1 MPDVGTSPLRRNR
14 RSARAA
20 MSRLAMRLSAHHAA
34 FLAHPCAPRRLAC
47 HGSRRTLAVRAT
59 DDASTSA
66 GLPKVLVIAGP
77 TAVGKTSLSLRMA
90 SALNGEIV
98 SADSVQV
105 FEGLD
110 VGASKLP
117 VNERNGIP
125 HHLLDVADPSQEFGA
140 GEFYEHALE
149 AIDGIVSRGKTPI
162 VVGGT
167 GMYLRWLID
176 GKPSTPPSEPEAAAR
191 AKEAVRAAAERE
203 MSRLKKSGADGDD
216 VGNGWAG
223 AVRALADA
231 GDPETA
237 NRLAENDWYRLERAM
252 EIVQTSGRPVGSFKP
267 ASRPRYDFRCVVLT
281 SPRIELYRR
290 VDARVEAMV
299 RDGMLEEAAMMLGR
313 GIAPGSTPAARS
325 IGYRQAMDFVERR
338 AARAGDGPCRPEELL
353 EFVEETQRA
362 TRAFAK
368 RQFTW
373 FRGERDGLYTWLD
386 ASKGTRSE
394 LDDAV
399 AATFHGCD
407 GGVSSSACSDE
418 TRGEVDVECAKE
430 LKRYAPRQT
439 IVNTPEVS
447 RELCARVDELAR
459 RLRRVRELRARE
471 SAGRG

>member
-1 MPDVGTSPLRRNR
+1 M
-14 RSARAA
+14 
-20 MSRLAMRLSAHHAA
+20 
-34 FLAHPCAPRRLAC
+34 
-47 HGSRRTLAVRAT
+47 RAT
-59 DDASTSA
+59 DEASTSA

-110 VGASKLP
+110 VGSSKLP

-125 HHLLDVADPSQEFGA
+125 HHLLDVADPSKEFGA

-176 GKPSTPPSEPEAAAR
+176 GKPSTPPSEPAAAAR

-203 MSRLKKSGADGDD
+203 MGRLKKSDGADGDD

-267 ASRPRYDFRCVVLT
+267 ASRPPYDFRCVVLT

-299 RDGMLEEAAMMLGR
+299 RDGMLEEAATMLGR

-353 EFVEETQRA
+353 EFVEEAQRV

-368 RQFTW
+368 RQLTW
-373 FRGERDGLYTWLD
+373 FRGEREGLYTWLD

-399 AATFHGCD
+399 TDIFHRGVV
-407 GGVSSSACSDE
+407 VSSSASSDE
-418 TRGEVDVECAKE
+418 TRGEVDGLGFRVYDETRGEVDAACARE
-430 LKRYAPRQT
+430 LKSYAPRQT
-439 IVNTPEVS
+439 IVNRPEVS

-471 SAGRG
+471 SAGK

>member
-1 MPDVGTSPLRRNR
+1 
-14 RSARAA
+14 
-20 MSRLAMRLSAHHAA
+20 MSRLAVRLCSRHAP
-34 FLAHPCAPRRLAC
+34 FLARRACAPRQPAC
-47 HGSRRTLAVRAT
+47 HGVSRRTLAVRA
-59 DDASTSA
+59 DSSSDASNR
-66 GLPKVLVIAGP
+66 PKVLVIAGP

-117 VNERNGIP
+117 VHERCGIP
-125 HHLLDVADPSQEFGA
+125 HHLLDVADPSTEFGA
-140 GEFYEHALE
+140 GEFYTHALE
-149 AIDGIVSRGKTPI
+149 AIESIVSRGKTPI

-167 GMYLRWLID
+167 GMYLRWLIS
-176 GKPSTPPSEPEAAAR
+176 GKPPTPPSEPQAAAR
-191 AKEAVRAAAERE
+191 AKEAVRAAAEGE
-203 MSRLKKSGADGDD
+203 MDRLKKMQPAGDD

-223 AVRALADA
+223 AVRLLADA

-267 ASRPRYDFRCVVLT
+267 EGESPYDFKCVVLT
-281 SPRIELYRR
+281 SPRVQLYRR
-290 VDARVEAMV
+290 VDTRVEHMV
-299 RDGMLEEAAMMLGR
+299 RDGMLEEAAMMLSM

-338 AARAGDGPCRPEELL
+338 AAAAASGPCRPEELL
-353 EFVEETQRA
+353 EFVETTQRA

-373 FRGERDGLYTWLD
+373 FRGEKPGLYTWLD
-386 ASKGTRSE
+386 ASKGTRGE

-399 AATFHGCD
+399 FAVFAGDTAVVG
-407 GGVSSSACSDE
+407 SSPCVDV
-418 TRGEVDVECAKE
+418 TLGEVDDLVAKE
-430 LKRYAPRQT
+430 LKRYAPT
-439 IVNTPEVS
+439 HTLVNTPEVS
-447 RELCARVDELAR
+447 RELCARVDELGR
-459 RLRRVRELRARE
+459 RLRRARELAAMR
-471 SAGRG
+471 

>member
-1 MPDVGTSPLRRNR
+1 M
-14 RSARAA
+14 
-20 MSRLAMRLSAHHAA
+20 
-34 FLAHPCAPRRLAC
+34 
-47 HGSRRTLAVRAT
+47 RAT

-66 GLPKVLVIAGP
+66 GLPKVLVAGP

-125 HHLLDVADPSQEFGA
+125 HHLLDVADPSKEFGA

-216 VGNGWAG
+216 DDVGNGWAG

-231 GDPETA
+231 GRPGDREQA
-237 NRLAENDWYRLERAM
+237 RGERLVQAGARDGDRSDQRPAGGELQARVASPIRLQVRRAD
-252 EIVQTSGRPVGSFKP
+252 VPSDRAVPPGGRQGRGDGEGRD
-267 ASRPRYDFRCVVLT
+267 AGGGGD
-281 SPRIELYRR
+281 
-290 VDARVEAMV
+290 DAREGH
-299 RDGMLEEAAMMLGR
+299 R
-313 GIAPGSTPAARS
+313 AR
-325 IGYRQAMDFVERR
+325 IHPRR
-338 AARAGDGPCRPEELL
+338 SVHGVQAGDGLCGAQGGARWGRTVSTRGTPGVRGGGAARHEGVRQATVHVVQGRARGAVHLAGRE
-353 EFVEETQRA
+353 QRDA
-362 TRAFAK
+362 ERA
-368 RQFTW
+368 
-373 FRGERDGLYTWLD
+373 G
-386 ASKGTRSE
+386 RSGGGH
-394 LDDAV
+394 
-399 AATFHGCD
+399 AAFHGETNQEAFRL
-407 GGVSSSACSDE
+407 SAQPCSDE
-418 TRGEVDVECAKE
+418 TRGEVDAACAKE
-430 LKRYAPRQT
+430 LKSYAPRQT
-439 IVNTPEVS
+439 IVNMPEVS

-471 SAGRG
+471 SAGE